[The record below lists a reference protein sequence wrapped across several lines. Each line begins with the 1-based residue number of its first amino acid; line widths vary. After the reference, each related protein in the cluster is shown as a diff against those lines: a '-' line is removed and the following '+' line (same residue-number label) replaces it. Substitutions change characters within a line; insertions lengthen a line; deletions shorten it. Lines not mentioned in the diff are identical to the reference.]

1 MKQLIATMII
11 AISLIVGAVTIMPI
25 LAHAQL
31 ASTQAATEKTTTFL
45 VDNMFCAACPITVKT
60 AMSGVEGVKSVE
72 IDFAAKTAT
81 VTFDPSVASEAAIA
95 AASTN
100 AGYPVQPSS

>member
-1 MKQLIATMII
+1 MKHLIAKMVIV
-11 AISLIVGAVTIMPI
+11 ISLIVGAVSIIPI
-25 LAHAQL
+25 LAHAQST
-31 ASTQAATEKTTTFL
+31 STQAAAEKTTTFM

-60 AMSGVEGVKSVE
+60 AMAGVEGVKNVE

-95 AASTN
+95 TASTN
-100 AGYPVQPSS
+100 AGYPAQPSS